1 MTKKKTI
8 VAITMAINSGV
19 LFGAMSQAYAD
30 DMVAMNIPS
39 KNTKATTTRV
49 LATAKEATGTE
60 LLARGLARLAAAKK
74 PRDYRTAYHFFEV
87 AANKGNAEAQFQLAI
102 MQLDNDYVPGTQE
115 SAVHWLEEAVLQG
128 HQQAAIALNVVL
140 SAGDTIGC

>member
-1 MTKKKTI
+1 MKKNKTV
-8 VAITMAINSGV
+8 VAITLAINSGA
-19 LFGAMSQAYAD
+19 LLSAMPQAYAD
-30 DMVAMNIPS
+30 DLVALNIQPER
-39 KNTKATTTRV
+39 TTATTSPV
-49 LATAKEATGTE
+49 MAIPKEATGKE

-74 PRDYRTAYHFFEV
+74 PQDYRTAYHFFEV

-102 MQLDNDYVPGTQE
+102 MQLDNEYVKGNEE

-128 HQQAAIALNVVL
+128 HQQAAVALNVVL